1 MVVRCNLFV
10 GGQQRNEISEC
21 PRGALGMAL
30 KDYTCSDNEVVRSRG
45 QDLIPTLILFVFKL
59 FVLFGYD
66 LFWGFVLCFFSS
78 VALAA
83 WLRRFV
89 LCCCLPVVFVQYQLP
104 CRFVLV
110 CPWFAR

>member
-30 KDYTCSDNEVVRSRG
+30 KDYTCSYNEVVRSRG

-66 LFWGFVLCFFSS
+66 LFWGFVS
-78 VALAA
+78 VSYTHLTLPTI
-83 WLRRFV
+83 LRV
-89 LCCCLPVVFVQYQLP
+89 
-104 CRFVLV
+104 
-110 CPWFAR
+110 